1 MYFLMYP
8 NRVSANT
15 FFHVKRGNIFN
26 EILSALQFSTSFAI
40 RRLICAFLYH
50 YFETSS
56 LMTLINGSFN
66 GSNKNI
72 REHETVC
79 DVEKSRSTELFYNQA
94 IRETAHGYLKLCLSA
109 QSCDCFV
116 KKKRERERPLS
127 DPTKTFE
134 TNNQNKFRLKNGR
147 KRRKKRK
154 IKDSRGASNRL
165 IVSPPLN

>member
-26 EILSALQFSTSFAI
+26 EILSALQFSTPFAI

-109 QSCDCFV
+109 QSCECFV
-116 KKKRERERPLS
+116 KKKERERPLF

-134 TNNQNKFRLKNGR
+134 TYNKNKFRLKNGR
-147 KRRKKRK
+147 KRKKRK
-154 IKDSRGASNRL
+154 IEDRRGASNRL
-165 IVSPPLN
+165 IVSLPLN

>member
-1 MYFLMYP
+1 MYFLIYP
-8 NRVSANT
+8 NCVSANT

-26 EILSALQFSTSFAI
+26 EILSALQFSTPFAI

-94 IRETAHGYLKLCLSA
+94 IREMAHGYLKLFAFLHNHA
-109 QSCDCFV
+109 NALLKK
-116 KKKRERERPLS
+116 KKKRERERETALRS
-127 DPTKTFE
+127 DE
-134 TNNQNKFRLKNGR
+134 N
-147 KRRKKRK
+147 
-154 IKDSRGASNRL
+154 I
-165 IVSPPLN
+165 